1 MSFSNGPTTI
11 TNGLVLALDAADR
24 NSYPGSGTS
33 WRDLSGNN
41 NTGTLT
47 NGPTFNSGNGGSIV
61 FDGVDDAVNLPNIN
75 TSDGKTYLIWVKNT
89 SVSSGLRLA
98 YSHRDPDRVYL
109 GVNNTDVYLRV
120 GSDSSYI
127 SGVTLTVNL
136 WFLLG
141 IRINSSTEY
150 EGFVNG
156 TSLGTRATTLSSSTG
171 TGLGAY
177 YDNTNIPLSSFWQ
190 GNIAQ
195 VSIYNRALSSTEIN
209 QNYNATKTRFGL

>member
-1 MSFSNGPTTI
+1 MAFVHSPKIVTD
-11 TNGLVLALDAADR
+11 GLVLALDAG
-24 NSYPGSGTS
+24 NVKSYPGSGITWLDKS
-33 WRDLSGNN
+33 GRGNN
-41 NTGTLT
+41 GTLT
-47 NGPTFNSGNGGSIV
+47 NGPTFNSGSLGSIV
-61 FDGVDDAVNLPNIN
+61 FDGTDDGVNLPNIN

-89 SVSSGLRLA
+89 STSGLRLA
-98 YSHRDPDRVYL
+98 YAHRDPDRVYL

-141 IRINSSTEY
+141 IRINSITEY

-156 TSLGTRATTLSSSTG
+156 ISLGTRTTTLDSSTG

-177 YDNTNIPLSSFWQ
+177 YNNTDQPFGSYWQ
-190 GNIAQ
+190 GSIASTQ
-195 VSIYNRALSSTEIN
+195 IYNRALSAQEVL
-209 QNYNATKTRFGL
+209 QNYNATKGRFGL